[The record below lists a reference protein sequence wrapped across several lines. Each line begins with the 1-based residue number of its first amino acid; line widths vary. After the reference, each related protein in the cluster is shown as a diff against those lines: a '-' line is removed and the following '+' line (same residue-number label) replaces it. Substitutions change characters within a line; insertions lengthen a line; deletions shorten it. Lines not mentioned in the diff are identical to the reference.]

1 MNEELPTD
9 FFKPVAS
16 VWDVDEDGKLYLV
29 NYYSKEQL
37 LAAYELGKNRPKSN
51 NYMIRPELTDI
62 TQSTVAITA

>member
-51 NYMIRPELTDI
+51 NYMINP
-62 TQSTVAITA
+62 

>member
-37 LAAYELGKNRPKSN
+37 LAAYELGKNENSHN
-51 NYMIRPELTDI
+51 
-62 TQSTVAITA
+62 